1 MQKQLLSRFSPHR
14 LVERVIERPLIAVL
28 IILIATAA
36 FAWRIPTLTFKTS
49 VYDLIIEE
57 LPATKRYE
65 EFKALFGSDE
75 IIRVVIKSDGIYEGN
90 TFKKITELSDAAA
103 KIAGVRRVISLPE
116 VKKAVDFSGKWELT
130 KFSGVMQHV
139 DLFKENLFSD
149 DGKTT
154 VLTLVLSNDADPE
167 NVIAAVNQLI
177 ESSPKTLSLYQ
188 IGMPLV
194 SQALAQLTQKD
205 FIRLPPFT
213 FILVAV
219 VLLCLYRK
227 IFYALLPL
235 LCVTFALVWNFGLMS
250 MVGIPLS
257 ILTMIVPVF
266 LIAVGTAYCLHIVS
280 EYRDQVCT
288 AKDSKEAAIATYD
301 TITFPTILA
310 VLTTVVG
317 LGSLLIS
324 RITAIQAF
332 AISACL
338 GIVSFLVILLTLMPA
353 LMSVLP
359 MPKEK
364 SRSDDSGVSV
374 LDRVIDGI
382 ATIDLN
388 YQKITFPVIGILVLF
403 CIVGI
408 FKIPVESNPVGYF
421 KEDTEVSRNFHDIYQ
436 HLSGSFPINVTM
448 EGDIEEYFQK
458 VENIVKIDTMQK
470 YIDTLPG
477 IDKTIS
483 FADYLKLVNYAS
495 NQFNP
500 EYYRLPQEAWELR
513 MLINSYK
520 MMLGEDMLNRFM
532 TPDFSQAN
540 ILLLTHISSSR
551 VFLEAKKQILL
562 YAENTFPK
570 DARWNVTGFGMVISE
585 SSHQITSGQV
595 KSLSITMVI
604 VFGIMFLL
612 FLSIK
617 VGLIA
622 IVPNLFPIVINF
634 GIMGWFGVELSMFTS
649 LIASI
654 AIGLAVDDTIHYLV
668 RYNSEFRKDL
678 NDRRALKETL
688 RHIGRPIIYTTLT
701 ISIGF
706 SILTLSGFK
715 PTAIFG
721 TMMAITMFSALVGDL
736 ILLPSLLL
744 HVELVTL
751 WDLMRLKLGKDPEFG
766 IPLFNG
772 LSRTQIHYI
781 IMAGTLRKIPAGE
794 ILFRKGESS
803 DSMCAII
810 SGAMDVVE
818 LENDDE
824 EMREHGIY
832 KQLNQ
837 AGEGDIL
844 GEMGLLRGV
853 PRSATVIATEPCDY
867 LEINLKMIKRLQWLY
882 PPTANRFF
890 MNLMTILCDRIETT
904 TNNFACESIVDD
916 LTGWY
921 NRRGFIN
928 ILETEIHRSR
938 RYQEHLALCLMGI
951 NLEVSDKR
959 MRFEIKDRNFRLIGQ
974 TLSTLI
980 RKSDYL
986 GRLDAE
992 TFALLMPQT
1001 SASKAE
1007 PVCNRLRNLLLGKKL
1022 DTDGIRL
1029 DVALGIVDFDHQS
1042 KETALQILN
1051 RSRKEIEDQGK
1062 G

>member
-1 MQKQLLSRFSPHR
+1 
-14 LVERVIERPLIAVL
+14 
-28 IILIATAA
+28 
-36 FAWRIPTLTFKTS
+36 
-49 VYDLIIEE
+49 
-57 LPATKRYE
+57 
-65 EFKALFGSDE
+65 
-75 IIRVVIKSDGIYEGN
+75 
-90 TFKKITELSDAAA
+90 
-103 KIAGVRRVISLPE
+103 VRRVISLPE
-116 VKKAVDFSGKWELT
+116 VKRAVDFTGKWDL
-130 KFSGVMQHV
+130 KQFSDVMTHV
-139 DLFKENLFSD
+139 DLFKENLFSA
-149 DGKTT
+149 DGKST
-154 VLTLVLSNDADPE
+154 VLTLVLNNDIDPE
-167 NVIAAVNQLI
+167 MVIAAVNQLI
-177 ESSPKTLSLYQ
+177 TASPKNLELYQ

-205 FIRLPPFT
+205 FFRLPPIT
-213 FILVAV
+213 FILIAI

-227 IFYALLPL
+227 LIYVFLPL
-235 LCVTFALVWNFGLMS
+235 ACVTLALIWNFGLMALT
-250 MVGIPLS
+250 GIPLS

-266 LIAVGTAYCLHIVS
+266 LIAVGTAYCLHVVTD
-280 EYRDQVCT
+280 YRNQVQTEIDGNAAVT
-288 AKDSKEAAIATYD
+288 ATFDN
-301 TITFPTILA
+301 ITFPTILA
-310 VLTTVVG
+310 VVTTVVG
-317 LGSLLIS
+317 LGSLLVS
-324 RITAIQAF
+324 RITAIQEF
-332 AISACL
+332 AIFACM
-338 GIVSFLVILLTLMPA
+338 GILSFLIILLTLMPA
-353 LMSVLP
+353 VMSLLP
-359 MPKEK
+359 VSKKKDPKK
-364 SRSDDSGVSV
+364 VSGFNL
-374 LDRVIDGI
+374 LDRIIDGI
-382 ATIDLN
+382 ADIDLN
-388 YQKITFPVIGILVLF
+388 HQKIVFPVIGILVLF
-403 CIVGI
+403 CLVGI
-408 FKIPVESNPVGYF
+408 FKLPVESNPVGYF
-421 KEDTEVSRNFHDIYQ
+421 KEDTQVSQNFHDIYQ

-448 EGDIEEYFQK
+448 KGDTEEYFQQ
-458 VENIVKIDTMQK
+458 VENIIKIDTMQK
-470 YIDTLPG
+470 YVDTLPG

-495 NQFNP
+495 NQFKP
-500 EYYRLPQEAWELR
+500 EYYRLPEEAWELR

-520 MMLGEDMLNRFM
+520 MMLGQDMLDRFM

-551 VFLEAKKQILL
+551 DFLKAKKNILL
-562 YAENTFPK
+562 YAEDTFSK
-570 DARWNVTGFGMVISE
+570 ESHWDVTGFGMVISE
-585 SSHQITSGQV
+585 SSHQITSGQI

-612 FLSIK
+612 FLSVK

-622 IVPNLFPIVINF
+622 IIPNLFPIIINF

-668 RYNSEFRKDL
+668 RYNREFRKDL

-706 SILTLSGFK
+706 SVLAMSGFK

-736 ILLPSLLL
+736 ILLPSMLL

-781 IMAGTLRKIPAGE
+781 IMAGTLRKIPAGKV
-794 ILFRKGESS
+794 LFRKGEPS

-824 EMREHGIY
+824 EIMEHGIY

-890 MNLMTILCDRIETT
+890 MNLMTILCDRIEAT

-938 RYQEHLALCLMGI
+938 RYQEHLTLCLMGI
-951 NLEVSDKR
+951 DLEVSDKR
-959 MRFEIKDRNFRLIGQ
+959 MSFEIKDRNFRLIGQ

-986 GRLDAE
+986 GRIDAE

-1001 SASKAE
+1001 SAPKAE
-1007 PVCNRLRNLLLGKKL
+1007 PVCNRLRNLLLKKKL
-1022 DTDGIRL
+1022 DTDDIRL
-1029 DVALGIVDFDHQS
+1029 DVDLSIVGFDHES
-1042 KETALQILN
+1042 KETALQMLN
-1051 RSRKEIEDQGK
+1051 RSRTYIEDRRK
-1062 G
+1062 RS